1 MAFQGPLNAGPQGGV
16 IFGTFTT
23 AQRNAGVSTATGQTI
38 YNSTTQAI
46 ETYTGASW
54 VETKSLRPV
63 TQYFVF
69 TSPGTANLTTD
80 NAFSPDATVDILHV
94 SPGST
99 GGTGT
104 GGNAYVDSGGASGSG
119 GPSGVSYVK
128 LGQTIADTGASFPVT
143 IPSYPTPVMPS
154 ATSVGGPHAGGP
166 NNPGPWGW
174 GGKAGTDATFTISPF
189 APYFS
194 AYNISNGNG
203 GAATPGG
210 NSSFAGDGGSGGG
223 GGMIISPNGSV
234 PAPLAPATD
243 GSLTGSLGGYSG
255 CAGGSCP
262 GGRGNG
268 GQGYGGGGGGGTG
281 GSEQYGS
288 TSGGAGGG
296 AGAPGVMIIKVS
308 GYLS

>member
-1 MAFQGPLNAGPQGGV
+1 MPHIGPLNAGPQGQV
-16 IFGTFTT
+16 SFGTFTT
-23 AQRNAGVSTATGQTI
+23 TQRNAGVGTATGATI

-63 TQYFVF
+63 TEYFVY
-69 TSPGTANLTTD
+69 TSPATANLTA
-80 NAFSPDATVDILHV
+80 NNSFAPDATVDILHV

-104 GGNAYVDSGGASGSG
+104 GGNAYVDSGGASGAG
-119 GPSGVSYVK
+119 GASGVSYIK
-128 LGQTIADTGASFPVT
+128 LGQTIAETGASFPVT

-154 ATSVGGPHAGGP
+154 ATPVGGPHAGGP
-166 NNPGPWGW
+166 SNPGP
-174 GGKAGTDATFTISPF
+174 GGHGGRAGTNASFTISPF

-194 AYNISNGNG
+194 GYNISNGNG
-203 GAATPGG
+203 GAAVPGG

-234 PAPLAPATD
+234 PAPLAPPTN
-243 GSLTGSLGGYSG
+243 GSLTGSLGGKSG

-262 GGRGNG
+262 GPAGNG
-268 GQGYGGGGGGGTG
+268 GQGYGAGGGGGTG

-288 TSGGAGGG
+288 TSGGSGGG
-296 AGAPGVMIIKVS
+296 PGAPGIMIIKVS